1 MEDYRMIITPKELNQ
16 QKKDLLIVDIR
27 PSKQRNQIPLNGL
40 NSISCESG
48 EVINIQEKKVLVC
61 QYGIV
66 TEGLIIENDLT
77 NTFSLLGGAESW
89 NEFKKEQK
97 DFSQWSRQTV
107 LPEIGIEGQKKIL
120 NANVS
125 IVGMGGLGCPAAQ
138 SLLIAGIG
146 SLHLIDNDTISLSN
160 LHRQP
165 LFNPEDIDHKKVI
178 VAKKKLSRMNP
189 KANIKITD
197 SLLDEKNAHTL
208 LSGSDVIIDATD
220 NIKSRQLIDR
230 ISKELNIPMIYG
242 GLYRF
247 EGQVSVF
254 NVNGSP
260 GYAELFPDAPYGG
273 DSCADAGVLGVLPG
287 IIGNIQA
294 LEALKLIIGIEPT
307 LIGKILIYDGM
318 DHTAKTIHL

>member
-1 MEDYRMIITPKELNQ
+1 MIITPKELNQ

-27 PSKQRNQIPLNGL
+27 PSKQRNEIPLNGL
-40 NSISCESG
+40 NSISCEND
-48 EVINIQEKKVLVC
+48 EVSNIQEKKVLVC

-66 TEGLIIENDLT
+66 TEGLIIENDLP

-97 DFSQWSRQTV
+97 DLSQWSRQTV

-120 NANVS
+120 NANIS

-146 SLHLIDNDTISLSN
+146 SLHLIDNDTVSLSN

-197 SLLDEKNAHTL
+197 TLLDEKNAHTL

-230 ISKELNIPMIYG
+230 ISKELNTPMIYG

-254 NVNGSP
+254 NVDGSP
-260 GYAELFPDAPYGG
+260 GYAELFPDSSYGG
-273 DSCADAGVLGVLPG
+273 DSCADAGVLGVLPA

-294 LEALKLIIGIEPT
+294 LETLKLIIGIEPI

-318 DHTAKTIHL
+318 DHTTKTIHL

>member
-27 PSKQRNQIPLNGL
+27 PSKQRNEIPLNGL
-40 NSISCESG
+40 NSISCEND
-48 EVINIQEKKVLVC
+48 EVSNIQEKKVLVC

-66 TEGLIIENDLT
+66 TEGLIIENDLP

-97 DFSQWSRQTV
+97 DLSQWSRQTV

-120 NANVS
+120 NANIS

-146 SLHLIDNDTISLSN
+146 SLHLIDNDTVSLSN

-230 ISKELNIPMIYG
+230 ISKELNTPMIYG

-254 NVNGSP
+254 NVDGSP
-260 GYAELFPDAPYGG
+260 GYAELFPDSSYGG
-273 DSCADAGVLGVLPG
+273 DSCADAGVLGVLPA

-294 LEALKLIIGIEPT
+294 LETLKLIIGIEPI

-318 DHTAKTIHL
+318 DHTTKTIHL

>member
-1 MEDYRMIITPKELNQ
+1 MIITPKELNQ

-27 PSKQRNQIPLNGL
+27 PSKQRNEIPLNGL
-40 NSISCESG
+40 NSISCEND
-48 EVINIQEKKVLVC
+48 EVSNIQEKKVLVC

-66 TEGLIIENDLT
+66 TEGLIIENDLP

-97 DFSQWSRQTV
+97 DLSQWSRQTV

-120 NANVS
+120 NANIS

-146 SLHLIDNDTISLSN
+146 SLHLIDNDTVSLSN

-197 SLLDEKNAHTL
+197 TLLDEKNAHTL

-230 ISKELNIPMIYG
+230 ISKELNTPMIYG

-254 NVNGSP
+254 NVDGSP
-260 GYAELFPDAPYGG
+260 GYAELFPDSSYGG
-273 DSCADAGVLGVLPG
+273 DSCADAGVLGVLPA

-294 LEALKLIIGIEPT
+294 LETLKLIIGIEPI
-307 LIGKILIYDGM
+307 LIGKVLIYDGM
-318 DHTAKTIHL
+318 DHTTKTIHL

>member
-1 MEDYRMIITPKELNQ
+1 MIITPKELNQ

-27 PSKQRNQIPLNGL
+27 PSKQRNEIPLNGL
-40 NSISCESG
+40 NSISCEND
-48 EVINIQEKKVLVC
+48 EVSNIQEKKVLVC

-66 TEGLIIENDLT
+66 TEGLIIENDLP

-97 DFSQWSRQTV
+97 DLSQWSRQTV

-120 NANVS
+120 NANIS

-146 SLHLIDNDTISLSN
+146 SLHLIDNDTVSLSN

-230 ISKELNIPMIYG
+230 ISKELNTPMIYG
-242 GLYRF
+242 GLSRF

-254 NVNGSP
+254 NVDGSP
-260 GYAELFPDAPYGG
+260 GYAELFPDSSYGG
-273 DSCADAGVLGVLPG
+273 DSCADAGVLGVLPA

-294 LEALKLIIGIEPT
+294 LETLKLIIGIEPI

-318 DHTAKTIHL
+318 DHTTKTIHL

>member
-1 MEDYRMIITPKELNQ
+1 MIITPKELNQ

-27 PSKQRNQIPLNGL
+27 PSKQRNEIPLNGL
-40 NSISCESG
+40 NSISCEND
-48 EVINIQEKKVLVC
+48 EVSNIQEKKVLVC

-66 TEGLIIENDLT
+66 TEGLIIENDLP

-97 DFSQWSRQTV
+97 DLSQWSRQTV

-120 NANVS
+120 NANIS

-146 SLHLIDNDTISLSN
+146 SLHLIDNDTVSLSN

-197 SLLDEKNAHTL
+197 TLLDEKNAHTL

-230 ISKELNIPMIYG
+230 ISKELNTPMIYG

-254 NVNGSP
+254 NVDGSP
-260 GYAELFPDAPYGG
+260 GYAELFPDSSYGG

>member
-1 MEDYRMIITPKELNQ
+1 MIITPKELNQ

-27 PSKQRNQIPLNGL
+27 PSKQRNEIPLNGL
-40 NSISCESG
+40 NSISCEND
-48 EVINIQEKKVLVC
+48 EVSNIQEKKVLVC

-66 TEGLIIENDLT
+66 TEGLIIENDLP

-97 DFSQWSRQTV
+97 DLSQWSRQTV

-120 NANVS
+120 NANIS

-146 SLHLIDNDTISLSN
+146 SLHLIDNDTVSLSN

-197 SLLDEKNAHTL
+197 TLLDEKNAHTL

-230 ISKELNIPMIYG
+230 ISKELNTPMIYG

-254 NVNGSP
+254 NVDGSP
-260 GYAELFPDAPYGG
+260 GYAELFPDSSYGG
-273 DSCADAGVLGVLPG
+273 DSCADAGVLGALPG

-294 LEALKLIIGIEPT
+294 LETLKLIIGIEPI

>member
-1 MEDYRMIITPKELNQ
+1 
-16 QKKDLLIVDIR
+16 
-27 PSKQRNQIPLNGL
+27 
-40 NSISCESG
+40 
-48 EVINIQEKKVLVC
+48 
-61 QYGIV
+61 
-66 TEGLIIENDLT
+66 LIIENDLP

-97 DFSQWSRQTV
+97 DLSQWSRQTV

-120 NANVS
+120 NANIS

-146 SLHLIDNDTISLSN
+146 SLHLIDNDTVSLSN

-230 ISKELNIPMIYG
+230 ISKELNTPMIYG

-254 NVNGSP
+254 NVDGSP
-260 GYAELFPDAPYGG
+260 GYAELFPDSSYGG
-273 DSCADAGVLGVLPG
+273 DSCADAGVLGVLPA

-294 LEALKLIIGIEPT
+294 LETLKLIIGIEPI

-318 DHTAKTIHL
+318 DHTTKTIHL

>member
-1 MEDYRMIITPKELNQ
+1 MIITPKELNQ

-27 PSKQRNQIPLNGL
+27 PSKQRNEIPLNGL
-40 NSISCESG
+40 NSISCEND
-48 EVINIQEKKVLVC
+48 EVSNIQEKKVLVC

-66 TEGLIIENDLT
+66 TEGLIIENDLP

-97 DFSQWSRQTV
+97 DLSQWSRQTV

-120 NANVS
+120 NANIS

-146 SLHLIDNDTISLSN
+146 SLHLIDNDTVSLSN

-230 ISKELNIPMIYG
+230 ISKELNTPMIYG

-260 GYAELFPDAPYGG
+260 GYAELFPDSSYGG
-273 DSCADAGVLGVLPG
+273 DSCADAGVLGVLPA

-294 LEALKLIIGIEPT
+294 LETLKLIIGIEPI

-318 DHTAKTIHL
+318 DHTTKTIHL

>member
-1 MEDYRMIITPKELNQ
+1 MIITPKELNQ

-27 PSKQRNQIPLNGL
+27 PSKQRNEIPLNGL
-40 NSISCESG
+40 NSISCEND
-48 EVINIQEKKVLVC
+48 EVSNIQEKKVLVC

-66 TEGLIIENDLT
+66 TEGLIIENDLP

-97 DFSQWSRQTV
+97 DLSQWSRQTV

-120 NANVS
+120 NANIS

-146 SLHLIDNDTISLSN
+146 SLHLIDNDTVSLSN

-230 ISKELNIPMIYG
+230 ISKELNTPMIYG

-254 NVNGSP
+254 NVDGSP
-260 GYAELFPDAPYGG
+260 GYAELFPDSSYGG
-273 DSCADAGVLGVLPG
+273 DSCADAGVLGVLPA

-294 LEALKLIIGIEPT
+294 LETLKLIIGIEPI

-318 DHTAKTIHL
+318 DHTTKTIHL

>member
-1 MEDYRMIITPKELNQ
+1 MIITPKELNQ
-16 QKKDLLIVDIR
+16 QKKDILIVDIR
-27 PSKQRNQIPLNGL
+27 PSKQRNEIPLNGL
-40 NSISCESG
+40 NSISCEND
-48 EVINIQEKKVLVC
+48 EVSNIQEKKVLVC

-66 TEGLIIENDLT
+66 TEGLIIENDLP

-97 DFSQWSRQTV
+97 DLSQWSRQTV

-120 NANVS
+120 NANIS

-146 SLHLIDNDTISLSN
+146 SLHLIDNETVSLSN

-230 ISKELNIPMIYG
+230 ISKELNTPMIYG

-254 NVNGSP
+254 NVDGSP
-260 GYAELFPDAPYGG
+260 GYAELFPDSSYGG
-273 DSCADAGVLGVLPG
+273 DSCADAGVLGVLPA

-294 LEALKLIIGIEPT
+294 LETLKLIIGIEPI

-318 DHTAKTIHL
+318 DHTTKTIHL